1 MIAIATIVDTTALL
15 RSVIAAL
22 ASGIVVTLVFSVAI
36 LGAVRSLDYGREGRS
51 VVAAA
56 LGALAVLALLAVGTA
71 VTIGI
76 IVMTN
81 KS

>member
-1 MIAIATIVDTTALL
+1 VTMATIVDTTALL
-15 RSVIAAL
+15 RTVLAAL
-22 ASGIVVTLVFSVAI
+22 ASGIGVTLIFSVAL

-51 VVAAA
+51 MAAA
-56 LGALAVLALLAVGTA
+56 TMGALAALALLAVAAA

-81 KS
+81 K

>member
-1 MIAIATIVDTTALL
+1 LIAIATIVDTTALL

>member
-1 MIAIATIVDTTALL
+1 MTMATIVDTTALL
-15 RSVIAAL
+15 RTVLAAL
-22 ASGIVVTLVFSVAI
+22 ASGIGVTLIFSVAL

-51 VVAAA
+51 MAAA
-56 LGALAVLALLAVGTA
+56 TMGALAAFALLAVAAA

-81 KS
+81 K

>member
-1 MIAIATIVDTTALL
+1 MATIVDTTALL
-15 RSVIAAL
+15 RTVLAAL
-22 ASGIVVTLVFSVAI
+22 ASGIGVTLIFSVAL

-51 VVAAA
+51 MAAA
-56 LGALAVLALLAVGTA
+56 TMGALAALALLAVAAA

-81 KS
+81 K

>member
-1 MIAIATIVDTTALL
+1 MTMATIVDTTALL
-15 RSVIAAL
+15 RTVLAAL
-22 ASGIVVTLVFSVAI
+22 ASGIGVTLIFSVAL

-51 VVAAA
+51 MAAA
-56 LGALAVLALLAVGTA
+56 TMGALAALALLAVAAA

-81 KS
+81 K